1 MIKYD
6 DRGLVPAVIQ
16 DNSTGDVLMLGYMNE
31 ESLQRTLD
39 SGQVWFWSRSR
50 QELWHK
56 GATSGDFLNVRNMA
70 TDCDRDALVIRVDM
84 VGDAVCHTGARSCF
98 FNVIEATDEISSTVG
113 VQG

>member
-6 DRGLVPAVIQ
+6 DRGLVPAIIQ

-31 ESLQRTLD
+31 ESLRRTLE

-56 GATSGDFLNVRNMA
+56 GATSGDFLNVQAIA
-70 TDCDRDALVIRVDM
+70 TDCDMDAIVVRVDM

-98 FNVIEATDEISSTVG
+98 FNAVESPGQTNSRVG
-113 VQG
+113 VQA